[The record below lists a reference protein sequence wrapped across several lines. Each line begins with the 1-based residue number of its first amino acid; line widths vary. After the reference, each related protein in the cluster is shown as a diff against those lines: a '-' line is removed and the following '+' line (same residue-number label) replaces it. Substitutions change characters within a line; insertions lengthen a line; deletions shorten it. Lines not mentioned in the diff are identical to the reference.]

1 MDIPMYLIWL
11 GLAIVLGLAEAL
23 TLGLSSIWF
32 AIGALVSC
40 IIAMLNGPLTLQIIA
55 FFAVSII
62 LMIFTRPILVD
73 KLNIGKEKTNVDAMV
88 DKVGIVTVDIEPLKP
103 GRAYINGLDWNA
115 ISKDEISI
123 KKDTKVKVIAVEGV
137 KVIVVPMTSEKED

>member
-1 MDIPMYLIWL
+1 MDIPMYLLWL
-11 GLAIVLGLAEAL
+11 ALAIVLGIAEAL

-32 AIGALVSC
+32 AIGALLAC

-73 KLNIGKEKTNVDAMV
+73 KLNIGKEKTNVDAII
-88 DKVGIVTVDIEPLKP
+88 DKTGTVTVDIAPFKS

-115 ISKDEISI
+115 ISEDNINI
-123 KKDTKVKVIAVEGV
+123 TKDTKVKVVAIEGV
-137 KVIVVPMTSEKED
+137 KVIVKPLPEEVED